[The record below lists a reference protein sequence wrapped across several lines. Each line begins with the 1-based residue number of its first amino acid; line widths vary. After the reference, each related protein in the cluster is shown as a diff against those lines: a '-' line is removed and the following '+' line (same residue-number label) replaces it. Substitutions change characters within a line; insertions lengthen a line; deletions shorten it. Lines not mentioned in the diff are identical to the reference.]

1 MSVYTVSFFGHRVI
15 EDPLL
20 IEQHLETLI
29 RRLLKEKEYVEFL
42 VGGMENLTSSCPL
55 SFAAVSA
62 LSGMT
67 TAPMFGYC
75 HIQQQTSGTMRM
87 PTGNITMKLK
97 SVPVPQAV
105 TSRELT
111 KQGTGKW

>member
-1 MSVYTVSFFGHRVI
+1 
-15 EDPLL
+15 
-20 IEQHLETLI
+20 
-29 RRLLKEKEYVEFL
+29 
-42 VGGMENLTSSCPL
+42 
-55 SFAAVSA
+55 
-62 LSGMT
+62 
-67 TAPMFGYC
+67 MFECC

-111 KQGTGKW
+111 KQGTVKW